1 VHAAPPPRAAVVRA
15 RSTEIDPMTTRA
27 VSASCLALL
36 LPLLAGVA
44 LAQPAPP
51 PSPAPPHYTAVRAG
65 KLIDPASGTVSTD
78 QIILIKDRKF
88 EAIGPKVA
96 IPAGAEVI
104 DLSGLTVLPG
114 LVDTHNHLAITY
126 KVMPERNNYYVTVI
140 SDSTPLRAI
149 QAASNGIQM
158 LAAGFTIVR
167 DMGNNGLYA
176 DTALRQAIEEG
187 WIPGPQIINA
197 GIIIGSTGG
206 QFWPTPEMG
215 LEKKVVF
222 PEYLDAD
229 TPDELVK
236 AVRQN
241 MLYGAKVI
249 KICADCKPW
258 GYSVEDIKIVVAEA
272 AKAGLKV
279 EAHAQTVEGARRAIE
294 GGVWSIA
301 HDLGLDDANHKLM
314 VKRGTFRAGTETP
327 ISLTDHQTEKG
338 FKRDVASL
346 KNAYENKVNITY
358 STDADY
364 WVPGKTR
371 GEVAIEFIETWK
383 AAGIPPRD
391 ILKAMTATGYRCA
404 QTESTRG
411 PIKAGLAA
419 DLIAVPGNPLEKIDA
434 LRDVQFVMKDGVVFK
449 QKGVMTPGPFF
460 HGGPEYGLVR

>member
-1 VHAAPPPRAAVVRA
+1 
-15 RSTEIDPMTTRA
+15 MTTRA
-27 VSASCLALL
+27 LPAVRLTLAVQLL
-36 LPLLAGVA
+36 LAAAV

-51 PSPAPPHYTAVRAG
+51 APATPRYTAVRAG
-65 KLIDPASGTVSTD
+65 RLIDPATGTVTTD

-96 IPAGAEVI
+96 IPSGAEVI

-114 LVDTHNHLAITY
+114 LVDAHNHLAITY
-126 KVMPERNNYYVTVI
+126 KVVPERNNYYVTVI

-197 GIIIGSTGG
+197 GIIIGSAGG

-215 LEKKVVF
+215 IEKKVTY
-222 PEYLDAD
+222 PEYLEAD

-258 GYSVEDIKIVVAEA
+258 GYSVDDIKLVVAEA

-279 EAHAQTVEGARRAIE
+279 EAHAQTVDGARRAIE

-314 VKRGTFRAGTETP
+314 VKKGTFRAGTETP
-327 ISLTDHQTEKG
+327 LSLTDHQTEAG

-346 KNAYENKVNITY
+346 KNAYENKVNMTY

-391 ILKAMTATGYRCA
+391 ILKAMTTTGYRCA
-404 QTESTRG
+404 QTENTRG
-411 PIKAGLAA
+411 PIKPGLAA

-449 QKGVMTPGPFF
+449 QKGVLTPGPFF